1 MKQWAIGLM
10 SNDEKRNIL
19 DQHKSLYNGYRTMQP
34 EVSNT
39 QPLYVQDFAN
49 DKGGITVNNKFEVKP
64 YMNVGINEQVEK
76 KSSCS
81 ECGGVMMEG
90 ECSECGWK
98 GGEMEEETQQVKNL
112 KNVEDLNLSDKFDY
126 VEQELDELGTDE
138 LIKGKKYK
146 FKHPEFPDE
155 IEYDDEYQSKD
166 DDEKFYKFKGKDF
179 HVMPKKGVEFFID
192 NLDEDDAVDADALQ
206 SVTGQEAPHMYD
218 DMAPDG
224 MDDDSDD
231 DRKMM
236 ADGEMDET
244 NQGNPYDNKQRAYTF
259 KSKGPKDSGD
269 AFSIKAHDMDLD
281 DEEVQKPFD
290 FGSNGPMREFESM
303 ESAWSDDEDDD
314 LAILDYN
321 QDDDLEDDSWEE
333 ITAHDSDDE
342 DEMVLDLDE
351 DIRESVISQKN
362 RIVEMMNRMKG
373 FN

>member
-112 KNVEDLNLSDKFDY
+112 KNVEDLNLSDEFDY
-126 VEQELDELGTDE
+126 VEQEMG
-138 LIKGKKYK
+138 
-146 FKHPEFPDE
+146 
-155 IEYDDEYQSKD
+155 
-166 DDEKFYKFKGKDF
+166 
-179 HVMPKKGVEFFID
+179 
-192 NLDEDDAVDADALQ
+192 EDDAVDVDALQ

-303 ESAWSDDEDDD
+303 ESAWSDNEDDD

>member
-19 DQHKSLYNGYRTMQP
+19 DQHKSLYDGYRAMQP
-34 EVSNT
+34 QVSNT

-49 DKGGITVNNKFEVKP
+49 DKKGITVNNKFDVKT
-64 YMNVGINEQVEK
+64 YTNVGINEQIEK
-76 KSSCS
+76 KSMCS
-81 ECGGVMMEG
+81 ECGGMMQEG

-98 GGEMEEETQQVKNL
+98 GEMEEQTKQVDDL
-112 KNVEDLNLSDKFDY
+112 KNVHDLNNSDKFDY
-126 VEQELDELGTDE
+126 IEQE
-138 LIKGKKYK
+138 
-146 FKHPEFPDE
+146 
-155 IEYDDEYQSKD
+155 
-166 DDEKFYKFKGKDF
+166 
-179 HVMPKKGVEFFID
+179 M
-192 NLDEDDAVDADALQ
+192 DEDDAIDADALQ
-206 SVTGQEAPHMYD
+206 SVTGQDAPHMSD

-244 NQGNPYDNKQRAYTF
+244 NQGNPYDNKERAYTF
-259 KSKGPKDSGD
+259 QSKGPKDSGD
-269 AFSIKAHDMDLD
+269 AYSIKADDMDLD
-281 DEEVQKPFD
+281 DSEVQKPFD
-290 FGSNGPMREFESM
+290 FASQGAIKEFENM
-303 ESAWSDDEDDD
+303 ESAWSDDDDDD

-321 QDDDLEDDSWEE
+321 QDEDDDSWEE
-333 ITAHDSDDE
+333 IVPDE
-342 DEMVLDLDE
+342 DEDADDLGLDD